1 MVDFCAG
8 GAGPLPI
15 VFLSELAPER
25 AAAWCEALARAL
37 PEEEIVAGG
46 EVEARGLEPGSF
58 DVAIA
63 ANPPAGA
70 LARFPALGFVQ
81 SLWAGVEPLVDDP
94 ALPPTARL
102 ARLVDPELAR
112 SMAEAV
118 TAHVL
123 ALHRDHG
130 HYAHAQAARRWAPLP
145 AIRASDRTIGFLGT
159 GELARASMARLADF
173 GFPLLGWSRSG
184 RQIEGVATFSGA
196 DGLATLL
203 GRADILVNLLPLTD
217 ATRKIVDARLLAQLP
232 EGAALVNVAR
242 GGHVVDADLLAAL
255 DAGRLRTAILD
266 VFRVEPLPAD
276 HPFWGHPRVFIF
288 PHVAA
293 PTDPVSAAE
302 IAAANVRAFRAG
314 GAVVGLVDRTRGY

>member
-1 MVDFCAG
+1 
-8 GAGPLPI
+8 LPI
-15 VFLSELAPER
+15 VFLSGLAPER
-25 AAAWCEALARAL
+25 AAAWCEVLARAM
-37 PEEEIVAGG
+37 PEEEIVAGD

-70 LARFPALGFVQ
+70 LGRFPALGFVQ

-94 ALPPTARL
+94 GLPARARL

-123 ALHRDHG
+123 ALHRDHD
-130 HYAHAQAARRWAPLP
+130 HYARAQAAGRWAPLP
-145 AIRASDRTIGFLGT
+145 AVHPRDRTIGFLGT
-159 GELARASMARLADF
+159 GELARASMTRLAHF
-173 GFPLLGWSRSG
+173 GFSLLGWSRSARPIDG
-184 RQIEGVATFSGA
+184 AATFGGA

-203 GRADILVNLLPLTD
+203 ARTDILVNLLPLTP
-217 ATRKIVDARLLAQLP
+217 ATRGIIDARLLGRLP
-232 EGAALVNVAR
+232 DGAALVNVAR

-255 DAGRLRTAILD
+255 DAGRLRAAVLD
-266 VFRVEPLPAD
+266 VFHVEPLPAD
-276 HPFWGHPRVFIF
+276 HPFWRHPRVHLF

-293 PTDPVSAAE
+293 PTDPASAAA
-302 IAAANVRAFRAG
+302 IAAANVRAFRGG
-314 GAVVGLVDRTRGY
+314 GAIAGLVDRIRGY